1 VQSCL
6 LPEEVSNKTFI
17 FSTFFMGKLLGDQ
30 LKDDLFPDREILNA
44 VDKTKKKVLESYSS
58 MKRWTKKIDLFSK

>member
-30 LKDDLFPDREILNA
+30 LKDDLFPDREI
-44 VDKTKKKVLESYSS
+44 
-58 MKRWTKKIDLFSK
+58 